1 LVIETIESSIRD
13 LRAWRESLK
22 KAELTLHSD
31 LTNYVK
37 LTLGKKVHAILTG
50 SGWADIL
57 FNATTTGMLLLA
69 RAKPYDPNLNRF
81 AKSARGIIEEV
92 ETNERQVAKV
102 ARARESEI
110 DELST
115 TELFQLLERLTTEP
129 VQVVLNSD
137 WIENP
142 KSSPVNHDP
151 RN

>member
-1 LVIETIESSIRD
+1 MVIEAVELSIRH
-13 LRAWRESLK
+13 LLASRESLK
-22 KAELTLHSD
+22 KAEVTLHSD
-31 LTNYVK
+31 LAKYVK
-37 LTLGKKVHAILTG
+37 LTLGKKVDVILTG
-50 SGWADIL
+50 SGWTDIL
-57 FNATTTGMLLLA
+57 VNATTTGMLLLA

>member
-1 LVIETIESSIRD
+1 MVIEAVELSIRH
-13 LRAWRESLK
+13 LLASRESLK
-22 KAELTLHSD
+22 KAEVTLHSD
-31 LTNYVK
+31 LAKYVK
-37 LTLGKKVHAILTG
+37 LTLGKKVDVMLTG
-50 SGWADIL
+50 SGWTDIL
-57 FNATTTGMLLLA
+57 VNATTTGMLLLA
-69 RAKPYDPNLNRF
+69 RAKPNDPNLNRF